1 MSHELINIIMRSRN
15 TDQYEAEK
23 FIEKHAETVKD
34 YREMGFSDQWI
45 YDVINDEL

>member
-1 MSHELINIIMRSRN
+1 MELLQIIMRSRN
-15 TDQYEAEK
+15 CDEQTANE
-23 FIEKHAETVKD
+23 FIEKHSETISD